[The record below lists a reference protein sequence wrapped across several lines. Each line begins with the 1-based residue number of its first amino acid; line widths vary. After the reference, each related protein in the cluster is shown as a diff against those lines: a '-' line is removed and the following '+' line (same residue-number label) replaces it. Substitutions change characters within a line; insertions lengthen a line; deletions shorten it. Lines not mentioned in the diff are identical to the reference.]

1 MNISRQIKYNGASLE
16 VYGKYL
22 KATTSEEGSIP
33 VGAEFTVLEVY
44 DISNPKM
51 LKLVTDL
58 YTDLNNELETE
69 VLISLQDEGFDEE
82 QMDVSEELFEEFQ
95 SSLESM
101 CSSTPLEYIY
111 SELDK
116 LMPILWSDDIEEDI
130 RTVSAVE
137 INQLAITMNDEEN
150 PIIASRV
157 SLDGVRFI
165 RMNDLNQIK

>member
-16 VYGKYL
+16 VYGEYL
-22 KATTSEEGSIP
+22 KATPSEEGSVPID
-33 VGAEFTVLEVY
+33 AEFTVLEVY

-82 QMDVSEELFEEFQ
+82 QMDVSEELFEELQ

-116 LMPILWSDDIEEDI
+116 LIPILWSDDIEEDI

>member
-16 VYGKYL
+16 IYGKYL
-22 KATTSEEGSIP
+22 KATASEEGSIP
-33 VGAEFTVLEVY
+33 RDAEFTVLEVY

-116 LMPILWSDDIEEDI
+116 LIPILWSDDIEEDI